1 MIFSYWAL
9 DKDHNS
15 LLLNS
20 ANMVMRRSSHL
31 LAILLK
37 LAAILSNGE
46 VMCSLVPTEQETIN
60 KCVFGCAVN
69 ALPRPGLKLSY
80 CNVQCYRVGVS
91 FCCCIGYFGGTVSSV
106 GLFLN

>member
-1 MIFSYWAL
+1 MHLQIFQVSVLYYAFCSCLINPLLPLVIFSYWAL

-46 VMCSLVPTEQETIN
+46 VMCSLVLTEQETIN

-69 ALPRPGLKLSY
+69 AFPRPG
-80 CNVQCYRVGVS
+80 G
-91 FCCCIGYFGGTVSSV
+91 
-106 GLFLN
+106 